1 MPVKVVESILVV
13 PSIETPKQKIWIS
26 NLDLLAPRSHT
37 TVVYFYRPNSSSN
50 NETTHHDPN
59 FFCVETL
66 KSSLAKVL
74 VIFYPFAGR
83 LGVDEKTGR
92 LEIDCNGEGALFVK
106 AIANSTIDEFGDFT
120 PSMKTRKLLV
130 PTVDASDSSCPLF
143 LVQVTFF
150 KCGGISLGTGV
161 HHMVSDGAASLHFVN
176 SWSDVT
182 RELGV
187 TKVPFL
193 DRSVLTARN
202 PPTVVFNHT
211 EYKRNPPAKMQEPF
225 SSALLNLSKDQ
236 VNILKR
242 KRIKVD
248 AHSYS
253 TYETIASH
261 VWRTACVVRGLDAMH
276 ESRLYIT
283 ADARARLEP
292 PIPREYLGNAIFTS
306 SVITKAGEITSNTI
320 EHTANKI
327 RQAISRLD
335 NEYLRSSLDFLEIQE
350 DDLATLGRGSGTFPS
365 TDLSIVSWT
374 RLPFY
379 EADFGW
385 GKASFIGP
393 ATFFY
398 CGLVYIMSSPSTEG
412 DILIALSLETKH
424 LPHFKKLF
432 YEFELDKIEN
442 VLCL

>member
-1 MPVKVVESILVV
+1 
-13 PSIETPKQKIWIS
+13 
-26 NLDLLAPRSHT
+26 
-37 TVVYFYRPNSSSN
+37 PNSSSN
-50 NETTHHDPN
+50 DPN

-74 VIFYPFAGR
+74 VTFYPFAGR
-83 LGVDEKTGR
+83 LCADDKTGR
-92 LEIDCNGEGALFVK
+92 LEIDCNGEGVLFVK
-106 AIANSTIDEFGDFT
+106 VVTDSTIDEFGDFT

-130 PTVDASDSSCPLF
+130 PTVDTTISSCPLL

-150 KCGGISLGTGV
+150 KCGGISLGTGI
-161 HHMVSDGAASLHFVN
+161 HHMVSDGASSLHFVN
-176 SWSDVT
+176 SWSNVTRGLDVT
-182 RELGV
+182 V
-187 TKVPFL
+187 VPFL

-202 PPTVVFNHT
+202 PPTAMFNHT
-211 EYKRNPPAKMQEPF
+211 EYHRNPMAKMQAETF
-225 SSALLNLSKDQ
+225 SSALLSLSKDQ
-236 VNILKR
+236 VNMLKR
-242 KRIKVD
+242 K
-248 AHSYS
+248 ANNSYS

-261 VWRTACVVRGLDAMH
+261 VWRTACVARGLDAMD

-306 SVITKAGEITSNTI
+306 SVITKVGEITSNTI

-335 NEYLRSSLDFLEIQE
+335 NEYLRSSLDYLEMQE

-398 CGLVYIMSSPSTEG
+398 GGLVYIMSSPSTEG
-412 DILIALSLETKH
+412 DILIALSLETRN
-424 LPHFKKLF
+424 LAHFKKLF
-432 YEFELDKIEN
+432 YQFELVAN
-442 VLCL
+442 LQ